1 MEIALTRA
9 ISFIQFW
16 DFFFLFAL
24 TDQGEVGIK
33 KLPAHLDVILIY

>member
-24 TDQGEVGIK
+24 TDQGEIEMQK
-33 KLPAHLDVILIY
+33 WPARLGVILIY